1 MIKKSFFEERRWYM
15 NMERLQLCKHGG
27 AVVPSRGNGQYK
39 GPEKELAHERMP
51 VGESSKMNSKM
62 WEGAT

>member
-1 MIKKSFFEERRWYM
+1 M

-51 VGESSKMNSKM
+51 VGESSKMNSKT